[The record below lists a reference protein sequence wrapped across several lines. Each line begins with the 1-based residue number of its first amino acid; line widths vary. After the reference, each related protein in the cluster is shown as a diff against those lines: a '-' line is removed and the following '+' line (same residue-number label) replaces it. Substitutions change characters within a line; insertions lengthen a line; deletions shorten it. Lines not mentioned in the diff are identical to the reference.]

1 MRSEATFILHAGCR
15 AYYETL
21 TGDGP
26 VPCIVEAVR
35 RSPTGS
41 VVVDVRLVDD
51 GRIISGILARYVFPR
66 ECLVR
71 KGRGYTVIPYTII
84 ED

>member
-1 MRSEATFILHAGCR
+1 MTDDDFTLHAGCR

-26 VPCIVEAVR
+26 VPCIVESVR
-35 RSPTGS
+35 RSTTGS
-41 VVVDVRLVDD
+41 VVVDVRRPR
-51 GRIISGILARYVFPR
+51 RIRTIDGILARYVFPR

-71 KGRGYTVIPYTII
+71 TGRGYGVIPYTII